1 MRCDDFNWHFG
12 AKWWGAWWWGAC
24 LWVCPCTST
33 CNC

>member
-12 AKWWGAWWWGAC
+12 AKWWGPWWWGAC